1 MQKVRWGVLG
11 VSRIATVK
19 VIPAMQRGQW
29 CEIAGIASRDRAKA
43 EEAARS
49 LGIPKAYGGYREML
63 DDPAI
68 EAVYIPLPN
77 HLHVPWSIRAA
88 EAGKHVLCEKPIGMN
103 VAETLEL
110 IAARD
115 RTGITIGEAFMVQSH
130 PQWVRTMELVRTG
143 RIGPLRSAIGSFSY
157 FKLDAG
163 NIRNIREYGGGG
175 LMDIGCYPI
184 KTSRMVFGEEPVRVS
199 AAMVRDPRF
208 GNVDILT
215 SAILDYPS
223 GHCIFTCGTQV
234 VPYQSMQFLG
244 TTGRIELEI
253 PFNALDNRPSRIRI
267 DDGRDLTGSGVTV
280 EEFPAC
286 DQYTIQGDLFSRAIR
301 EGGPPPVPLEDAL
314 KNMAVID
321 AVVRSAETGQWVEPV
336 GQAVPP
342 NAT

>member
-19 VIPAMQRGQW
+19 VIPAMQRGQL
-29 CEIAGIASRDRAKA
+29 CEIAAIASRDGAKA
-43 EEAARS
+43 EEAALR
-49 LGIPKAYGGYREML
+49 LGIPKAYGSYQEML

-68 EAVYIPLPN
+68 EAIYNPLPN

-103 VAETLEL
+103 VAETLKL
-110 IAARD
+110 MAARD
-115 RTGITIGEAFMVQSH
+115 RTGVTMGEAFMVQSH

-175 LMDIGCYPI
+175 LMDIGCYAI
-184 KTSRMVFGEEPVRVS
+184 KTSRMVFGEEPARVS
-199 AAMVRDPRF
+199 AAIVRDPRF
-208 GNVDILT
+208 GNIDILT

-223 GHCIFTCGTQV
+223 GHCIFTCSTQV
-234 VPYQSMQFLG
+234 ALQQSMRFYG
-244 TTGRIELEI
+244 ATGRIELEI
-253 PFNALDNRPSRIRI
+253 PFNPIENGPSRIRI
-267 DDGRDLTGSGVTV
+267 DDGRDLIGSGAAV
-280 EEFPAC
+280 EEFAPC
-286 DQYTIQGDLFSRAIR
+286 DQYTIHGDLFSRAIR
-301 EGGPPPVPLEDAL
+301 EGGPPPVPPEDAL

-321 AVVRSAETGQWVEPV
+321 AVVRSAETGQWIEPDR
-336 GQAVPP
+336 Q
-342 NAT
+342 

>member
-11 VSRIATVK
+11 TAKIATTK
-19 VIPAMQRGQW
+19 VIPAMQRGQL
-29 CEIAGIASRDRAKA
+29 CEIAAIASRDSAKA
-43 EEAARS
+43 EEAAAR
-49 LGIPKAYGGYREML
+49 LGIPKAYGSYEEML
-63 DDPAI
+63 DDPGI
-68 EAVYIPLPN
+68 DAVYNPLPN
-77 HLHVPWSIRAA
+77 HMHVPWSIRAA

-110 IAARD
+110 MAARD
-115 RTGITIGEAFMVQSH
+115 RTGVTVGEAFMIQSH
-130 PQWVRTMELVRTG
+130 PQWVRTMELVRAG
-143 RIGPLRSAIGSFSY
+143 RIGQLRSAIGSFSY

-175 LMDIGCYPI
+175 LMDIGCYAI

-215 SAILDYPS
+215 SAILDFPS
-223 GHCIFTCGTQV
+223 GHCVFTCSTQV
-234 VPYQSMQFLG
+234 ALQQSMRFYG
-244 TTGRIELEI
+244 ATGRIELEI
-253 PFNALDNRPSRIRI
+253 PFNPPESQPSRIRI
-267 DDGRDLTGSGVTV
+267 DDGRDLTGSGVMV
-280 EEFPAC
+280 EEFAPC

-321 AVVRSAETGQWVEPV
+321 AVVRSAETGQWVEPALR
-336 GQAVPP
+336 Q
-342 NAT
+342 

>member
-1 MQKVRWGVLG
+1 
-11 VSRIATVK
+11 
-19 VIPAMQRGQW
+19 
-29 CEIAGIASRDRAKA
+29 
-43 EEAARS
+43 
-49 LGIPKAYGGYREML
+49 ML
-63 DDPAI
+63 DDPEI

-77 HLHVPWSIRAA
+77 HLHVSWSIRAA

-115 RTGITIGEAFMVQSH
+115 RTGVTMGEAFMVQSH
-130 PQWVRTMELVRTG
+130 PQWVRTMDLVRTG

-199 AAMVRDPRF
+199 AAMVRDPQF
-208 GNVDILT
+208 GNIDILAA
-215 SAILDYPS
+215 AILDYPS
-223 GHCIFTCGTQV
+223 GYCIFTCGTQV

-244 TTGRIELEI
+244 TTGRIEMEI
-253 PFNALDNRPSRIRI
+253 PFNALENRPSRIRI

-280 EEFPAC
+280 EEFAPC
-286 DQYTIQGDLFSRAIR
+286 DQYTIQGDLFSLAIR
-301 EGGPPPVPLEDAL
+301 QGGPPPVPLEDSL
-314 KNMAVID
+314 QNMAVID
-321 AVVRSAETGQWVEPV
+321 AVFRSAETGQWVEP
-336 GQAVPP
+336 
-342 NAT
+342 ATLLK